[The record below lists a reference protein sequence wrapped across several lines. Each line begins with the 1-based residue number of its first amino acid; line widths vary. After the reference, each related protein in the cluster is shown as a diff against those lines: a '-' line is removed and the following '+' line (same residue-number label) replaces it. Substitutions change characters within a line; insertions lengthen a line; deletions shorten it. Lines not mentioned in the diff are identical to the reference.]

1 MIDTETTLLRFAPH
15 LEQLPPSAIREICR
29 LVALP
34 DIRSLA
40 GGWPDP
46 AVFPTVEIRT
56 ILDED
61 LRTAGSQALQYG
73 ATEGL
78 LELRQL
84 LARQAAAEGLTLTP
98 EHLMLTQGSQQA
110 MDLAAA
116 AFLDPG
122 DVAIVGCPTYVGGTG
137 AFATV
142 GAELVGVPV
151 DAEGIDPDA
160 LHRRLRTLAARKRP
174 ARLLYVI
181 PNFQN
186 PDGSMMPLERRRA
199 LVELAERYNF
209 VIVEDDPYGALRF
222 EGEEL
227 PSLAA
232 LDRAGRV
239 ILARSFSKTVS
250 PGLRLAWVAAAP
262 EVIRR
267 LGVVKQYR
275 DCCSGNLSQ
284 QVVLGFLKRGL
295 FEPYLVR
302 LRGHY
307 RAKRDRMLAAL
318 DRHFPA
324 TARWNRATG
333 GFFVWITLPDGLDG
347 EALLQEAL
355 KRKVAFVPGRPFHVD
370 GSGGNTIRLSFSQ
383 SDDATIDTAVAD
395 LGEAL
400 RELAARPRPVV
411 ERQAKSKPARQPKPK
426 AKAKSKPVRKS
437 KPARQPKPKAKAKS
451 KPARKTA
458 RRRR

>member
-1 MIDTETTLLRFAPH
+1 MDEMTDTETTLLRFAPH

-46 AVFPTVEIRT
+46 AVFPTAEIRT

-78 LELRQL
+78 IELRQL
-84 LARQAAAEGLTLTP
+84 LARRAADEGLRLTA

-174 ARLLYVI
+174 ARVLYVI
-181 PNFQN
+181 PNYQN
-186 PDGSMMPLERRRA
+186 PDGSLMPLERRRA
-199 LVELAERYNF
+199 LVELAERYGF
-209 VIVEDDPYGALRF
+209 VILEDDPYGALRF
-222 EGEEL
+222 DGEAL

-232 LDRAGRV
+232 LDGAGRV
-239 ILARSFSKTVS
+239 ILARSFSKTIS
-250 PGLRLAWVAAAP
+250 PGLRMAWVAAAP
-262 EVIRR
+262 EVLRR

-275 DCCSGNLSQ
+275 DCCSGNLAQ

-295 FEPYLVR
+295 FEPYLAR
-302 LRGHY
+302 LCAHY

-318 DRHFPA
+318 DRHFPSS
-324 TARWNRATG
+324 ARWNRTQG

-347 EALLQEAL
+347 EELLQVAL
-355 KRKVAFVPGRPFHVD
+355 RRKVAFVPGRPFHVD
-370 GSGGNTIRLSFSQ
+370 GSGTNTIRLSFSQ
-383 SDDATIDTAVAD
+383 SDDATIDAAVAD
-395 LGEAL
+395 LGAAL
-400 RELAARPRPVV
+400 QELTARPRPAPPNLPKTAARPRPKT
-411 ERQAKSKPARQPKPK
+411 AARPRPKTAARPKPK
-426 AKAKSKPVRKS
+426 TAARPKRGR
-437 KPARQPKPKAKAKS
+437 KPAG
-451 KPARKTA
+451 
-458 RRRR
+458 RRR

>member
-1 MIDTETTLLRFAPH
+1 MTDTETTLLRFAPH

-29 LVALP
+29 LVAIP
-34 DIRSLA
+34 SIRSLA

-46 AVFPTVEIRT
+46 AVFPTAEIRT

-84 LARQAAAEGLTLTP
+84 LARQAAAEGLALTP

-160 LHRRLRTLAARKRP
+160 LHKRLRALAARKRP

-199 LVELAERYNF
+199 LVDLAERYDF

-232 LDRAGRV
+232 LDTAGRV

-262 EVIRR
+262 EVVRR

-295 FEPYLVR
+295 FEPYLAR

-347 EALLQEAL
+347 EELLQAAL
-355 KRKVAFVPGRPFHVD
+355 KRMVAFVPGRPFHVD

-400 RELAARPRPVV
+400 RELAARPRPAVA
-411 ERQAKSKPARQPKPK
+411 RRARPKPTPARKPQPTPARKPQPRP
-426 AKAKSKPVRKS
+426 ARKS
-437 KPARQPKPKAKAKS
+437 KPKP
-451 KPARKTA
+451 KPARKTV

>member
-1 MIDTETTLLRFAPH
+1 MTDTETTLLRFAPH

-29 LVALP
+29 LVAIP
-34 DIRSLA
+34 NIRSLA

-46 AVFPTVEIRT
+46 AVFPTAEIRT

-84 LARQAAAEGLTLTP
+84 LARQAAAEGLALTP

-160 LHRRLRTLAARKRP
+160 LHKRLRALAARKRP

-199 LVELAERYNF
+199 LVDLAERYDF

-232 LDRAGRV
+232 LDTAGRV

-262 EVIRR
+262 EVVRR

-295 FEPYLVR
+295 FEPYLAR

-347 EALLQEAL
+347 EELLQAAL
-355 KRKVAFVPGRPFHVD
+355 KRMVAFVPGRPFHVD

-400 RELAARPRPVV
+400 RELAARPRPAVA
-411 ERQAKSKPARQPKPK
+411 RRARPKPTPARKPQPTPARKPQPRP
-426 AKAKSKPVRKS
+426 ARKS
-437 KPARQPKPKAKAKS
+437 KPKP
-451 KPARKTA
+451 KPARKTV

>member
-1 MIDTETTLLRFAPH
+1 MTDTETTLLRFAPH

-29 LVALP
+29 LVAIP
-34 DIRSLA
+34 NIRSLA

-46 AVFPTVEIRT
+46 AVFPTAEIRT

-84 LARQAAAEGLTLTP
+84 LARQAAAEGLALTP

-160 LHRRLRTLAARKRP
+160 LHKRLRALAARKRP

-199 LVELAERYNF
+199 LVDLAERYDF

-232 LDRAGRV
+232 LDTAGRV

-262 EVIRR
+262 EVVRR

-295 FEPYLVR
+295 FEPYLAR

-347 EALLQEAL
+347 EELLQAAL
-355 KRKVAFVPGRPFHVD
+355 KRMVAFVPGRPFHVD

-383 SDDATIDTAVAD
+383 SDDATIETAVAD

-400 RELAARPRPVV
+400 RELAARPRPAVA
-411 ERQAKSKPARQPKPK
+411 RRARPKPTPARKPQPTPARKPQPRP
-426 AKAKSKPVRKS
+426 ARKS
-437 KPARQPKPKAKAKS
+437 KPKP
-451 KPARKTA
+451 KPARKTV